1 MKFAFAAFAALLLSS
16 ALPQPACA
24 QAWSPGQPYVQIPV
38 PWTPGAGGQ
47 HREEWDGDRGS
58 REHCRHLRHVEHEIR
73 DRLAYAPPYGEERGR
88 LEYRLREVHYQRE
101 RCWER

>member
-1 MKFAFAAFAALLLSS
+1 MKFAFATLAALLVSV
-16 ALPQPACA
+16 ALPQAIHA
-24 QAWSPGQPYVQIPV
+24 QAWPPGQPYAPIPV
-38 PWTPGAGGQ
+38 PWMPGVGPQ
-47 HREEWDGDRGS
+47 HREWDGDREG
-58 REHCRHLRHVEHEIR
+58 REHCQHLRHVEHEIR